1 MIFTHLSY
9 VQDLPQ
15 IVTLYDQEIERVS
28 CYNYLS
34 FYLDEMLSFKPH
46 VDKLVKNMRVKLS
59 FYHINKACVF

>member
-34 FYLDEMLSFKPH
+34 FYLDEMLSSQKYE
-46 VDKLVKNMRVKLS
+46 S
-59 FYHINKACVF
+59 